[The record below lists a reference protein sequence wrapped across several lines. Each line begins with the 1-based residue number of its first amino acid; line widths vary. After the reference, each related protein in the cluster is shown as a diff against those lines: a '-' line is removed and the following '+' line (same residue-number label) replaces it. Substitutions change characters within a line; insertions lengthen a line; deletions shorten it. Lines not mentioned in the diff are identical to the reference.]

1 MKIIVLFLFLYKIT
15 FSQNL
20 VRVNDKE
27 YEFYFKKNAE
37 IEKYNDILEFK
48 IKVNQDCTFE
58 LIEYGK
64 SRIQARNI
72 INKYLRNKGLKDI
85 IYDLYLVEPRFS
97 EKFKKPYAEKVEKIK
112 EEDYCKLL
120 KDKVLYYNE
129 SFKDIF

>member
-1 MKIIVLFLFLYKIT
+1 VEE
-15 FSQNL
+15 
-20 VRVNDKE
+20 KE
-27 YEFYFKKNAE
+27 YEFYFKKNKE
-37 IEKYNDILEFK
+37 IEKYNDILEYK

-58 LIEYGK
+58 LIDYGK

-72 INKYLRNKGLKDI
+72 INKFLRNKNINDI

-97 EKFKKPYAEKVEKIK
+97 EKFKRPYAEKVQKIK
-112 EEDYCKLL
+112 EEDYCDLL

>member
-129 SFKDIF
+129 SYKDIF

>member
-1 MKIIVLFLFLYKIT
+1 MRSLFLCLLICN
-15 FSQNL
+15 FSFAQNL
-20 VRVNDKE
+20 VRVQEKE
-27 YEFYFKKNAE
+27 YEFYFKKNKE
-37 IEKYNDILEFK
+37 IEKYNDILEYK

-58 LIEYGK
+58 VLDYGK

-72 INKYLRNKGLKDI
+72 INKFLRNKNINDI

-97 EKFKKPYAEKVEKIK
+97 EKFKRPYAEKVQKIK
-112 EEDYCKLL
+112 EEDYCILL

>member
-64 SRIQARNI
+64 SRIQARII

-129 SFKDIF
+129 SYKDIF